1 MFQEKRTLIFL
12 DMTDFIKKLEVSI
25 YFHRPLFT
33 KRRLSSINS
42 TPRIERRLETTLP
55 RLESILKKSCGR
67 ASPKE
72 ISTGFIWKWWYLRR
86 LPGHNRDCVH
96 TRFNRPWHSPIRG
109 RRTITTG
116 PTSFTNHIFGLFQT
130 IGTPWSSFRRNLL
143 QPFFTPSIARD
154 CAIVSIFII
163 GSLWITFQFLFYFY
177 FITCVY
183 LYTQSWTKLSG
194 HI

>member
-86 LPGHNRDCVH
+86 LPGHNRDRVH
-96 TRFNRPWHSPIRG
+96 TRFNSSLIFSDSWAENNYNWSNLVYQPYIRPLSNNWHTVI
-109 RRTITTG
+109 
-116 PTSFTNHIFGLFQT
+116 
-130 IGTPWSSFRRNLL
+130 LL
-143 QPFFTPSIARD
+143 STQPFATLFHFLDRSRLCNCVHFHHWI
-154 CAIVSIFII
+154 IVNHLPIFI
-163 GSLWITFQFLFYFY
+163 LLLF
-177 FITCVY
+177 
-183 LYTQSWTKLSG
+183 
-194 HI
+194 